1 MERLNL
7 NVPAEI
13 RQKIGKIAKRRQLKE
28 AEVARELLIEAVERD
43 EREEFYRQM
52 DDAQTP
58 ELRQRLLAITH
69 AMEKL
74 GGRSR

>member
-7 NVPAEI
+7 NVPADTREKLK
-13 RQKIGKIAKRRQLKE
+13 QIALRRQRKE
-28 AEVARELLIEAVERD
+28 AEVARDLLIDAVLRD

-52 DDAQTP
+52 EQAQTP
-58 ELRQRLLAITH
+58 ELRRRLLAITH